1 MFNSF
6 YVIPN
11 KVMKFI
17 VSLLFTFNVAL
28 CHAQKSSQ
36 PLRAS
41 DYTYIEFTTN
51 LDGKQYPLVF
61 ATATEQDTIT
71 VNLTNIQ
78 LFINSVYASC
88 PYVPITNNAYEK
100 CYGLVFGHSEDTF
113 SNCQSFINEFNM
125 AFKQLEQKGYITLLT
140 GEKIHYACFRIRGAF
155 LETNKE
161 TFWKETLSS
170 IGISDSSSI
179 HKIIVPIAI
188 SNYKKR
194 SVFFIQ

>member
-1 MFNSF
+1 MFHSF
-6 YVIPN
+6 YFIPN

-17 VSLLFTFNVAL
+17 VSLLFTFNVAF

-36 PLRAS
+36 SLRAS
-41 DYTYIEFTTN
+41 DYTYVEFTTN

-61 ATATEQDTIT
+61 AAATEQDTIT

-113 SNCQSFINEFNM
+113 SDCQSFINEFNM

>member
-1 MFNSF
+1 MLHSF
-6 YVIPN
+6 YFIPN

-17 VSLLFTFNVAL
+17 VSLLFTFNVAF

-36 PLRAS
+36 SLRAS
-41 DYTYIEFTTN
+41 DYTYVEFTTN

-61 ATATEQDTIT
+61 AAATEQDTIT

-113 SNCQSFINEFNM
+113 SDCQSFINEFNL
-125 AFKQLEQKGYITLLT
+125 AFKQLEQKGYVTLLT

-170 IGISDSSSI
+170 IGIPDSSSV
-179 HKIIVPIAI
+179 HKIIVPVAI

-194 SVFFIQ
+194 RVFFIQ

>member
-1 MFNSF
+1 
-6 YVIPN
+6 
-11 KVMKFI
+11 MKFI

-41 DYTYIEFTTN
+41 DYTYVEFTTN

-61 ATATEQDTIT
+61 AAATEQDTIT

-100 CYGLVFGHSEDTF
+100 CYGLVFGHSEDTY
-113 SNCQSFINEFNM
+113 SDCQSFINEFNL
-125 AFKQLEQKGYITLLT
+125 AFKQLEQKGYVTLLT
-140 GEKIHYACFRIRGAF
+140 GEKIHYAYFRIRGVF
-155 LETNKE
+155 LETDKE

-170 IGISDSSSI
+170 IGIPDSSSI

-194 SVFFIQ
+194 RVFFIQ

>member
-1 MFNSF
+1 
-6 YVIPN
+6 
-11 KVMKFI
+11 MKFI
-17 VSLLFTFNVAL
+17 VSLLFIFNVAL
-28 CHAQKSSQ
+28 CHAQKNSQ

-41 DYTYIEFTTN
+41 DYTYVEFTTN
-51 LDGKQYPLVF
+51 LDGKQYPFVF
-61 ATATEQDTIT
+61 AAATEQDTIT

-100 CYGLVFGHSEDTF
+100 CYGLAFGHSEDTF
-113 SNCQSFINEFNM
+113 SDCQAFISEFNL
-125 AFKQLEQKGYITLLT
+125 AFKQLEQKGYVTLLT
-140 GEKIHYACFRIRGAF
+140 GEKIHYAYFRIRGVF
-155 LETNKE
+155 LETDKE

-170 IGISDSSSI
+170 IGIPDSSSI

-194 SVFFIQ
+194 RVFFIQ

>member
-1 MFNSF
+1 MFHSF
-6 YVIPN
+6 YFIPN

-17 VSLLFTFNVAL
+17 VSLLFTFNVAF

-41 DYTYIEFTTN
+41 DYTYVEFTTN

-61 ATATEQDTIT
+61 AAATEQDTIT

-113 SNCQSFINEFNM
+113 SDCQAFINEFNL
-125 AFKQLEQKGYITLLT
+125 AFKQLEQKGYVTLLT
-140 GEKIHYACFRIRGAF
+140 GEKIHYACFRIRGVF
-155 LETNKE
+155 LETDKE

-170 IGISDSSSI
+170 IGIPDSSSV
-179 HKIIVPIAI
+179 HKIIVPVAI

-194 SVFFIQ
+194 SIFFIQ

>member
-1 MFNSF
+1 
-6 YVIPN
+6 
-11 KVMKFI
+11 MKFI

-28 CHAQKSSQ
+28 YHAQKSSQ

-113 SNCQSFINEFNM
+113 SDCQSFINEFNM

-170 IGISDSSSI
+170 IGIPDSSSV

-188 SNYKKR
+188 SNCKKR

>member
-1 MFNSF
+1 
-6 YVIPN
+6 
-11 KVMKFI
+11 MKFI
-17 VSLLFTFNVAL
+17 VSLLFSLNVAF

-41 DYTYIEFTTN
+41 DYTYVEFTTN

-61 ATATEQDTIT
+61 AAATEQDTIT

-100 CYGLVFGHSEDTF
+100 CYGLVFGHSEDTY
-113 SNCQSFINEFNM
+113 SDCQSFINEFNL
-125 AFKQLEQKGYITLLT
+125 AFKQLEQKGYVTLLT
-140 GEKIHYACFRIRGAF
+140 GEKIHYACFRIRGVF
-155 LETNKE
+155 LETDKE

-194 SVFFIQ
+194 RVFFIQ

>member
-1 MFNSF
+1 
-6 YVIPN
+6 
-11 KVMKFI
+11 MKFI
-17 VSLLFTFNVAL
+17 VSLLFSLNVAF

-36 PLRAS
+36 LLRAS
-41 DYTYIEFTTN
+41 DYTYVEFTTN

-61 ATATEQDTIT
+61 AAATEQDTIT

-78 LFINSVYASC
+78 LFINSVYASY
-88 PYVPITNNAYEK
+88 PYVPITNNAYKK
-100 CYGLVFGHSEDTF
+100 CYGLVFGHSEDSF
-113 SNCQSFINEFNM
+113 NDCQAFINEFNL
-125 AFKQLEQKGYITLLT
+125 AFKQLEQKGHVTLFT

-155 LETNKE
+155 LETDKE

-170 IGISDSSSI
+170 IGIPDSSSV

-188 SNYKKR
+188 SNCKKR

>member
-1 MFNSF
+1 MFHSF
-6 YVIPN
+6 YFIPN

-17 VSLLFTFNVAL
+17 VSLLFTFNVAF

-36 PLRAS
+36 SLRAS
-41 DYTYIEFTTN
+41 DYTYVEFTTN

-61 ATATEQDTIT
+61 AAATEQDAIT

-113 SNCQSFINEFNM
+113 SDCQAFINEFNL
-125 AFKQLEQKGYITLLT
+125 AFKQLEQKGYVTLLT
-140 GEKIHYACFRIRGAF
+140 GEKIHYACFRIRGVF
-155 LETNKE
+155 LETDKE